1 MRKENP
7 KTTFH
12 SEERGMT
19 NKTIEMIIL
28 IAGAVLEGLKL
39 LKDKINGRKDDD
51 DKGAAEEK

>member
-1 MRKENP
+1 
-7 KTTFH
+7 
-12 SEERGMT
+12 MT

-51 DKGAAEEK
+51 KGDAEEK